1 VRWETAV
8 PLVALTIA
16 CLAAV
21 TGGRFLSGLA
31 GQVELEAYSGAAW
44 FERLI
49 VRPGDLARSAGEAIL
64 PPGSDADIFA
74 RFTAAGVFLLPA
86 LVAIFLALS
95 RPPGARRVSRRLSG
109 AGWPVRART
118 KDDPV
123 LWSWVV
129 RPISTRLEESRASFD
144 RDLLEPRA
152 GRRVGA
158 SGPLRA

>member
-1 VRWETAV
+1 V

-74 RFTAAGVFLLPA
+74 RFTAAEFSFCRRWSRFSGSIATAGCSKSFAPA
-86 LVAIFLALS
+86 VRRWLA
-95 RPPGARRVSRRLSG
+95 GC
-109 AGWPVRART
+109 ART
-118 KDDPV
+118 K
-123 LWSWVV
+123 
-129 RPISTRLEESRASFD
+129 
-144 RDLLEPRA
+144 
-152 GRRVGA
+152 G
-158 SGPLRA
+158 